1 MLYRKHLK
9 KNPKKRIKFN
19 KKNQLQM
26 LKFNKKILKIKKKM

>member
-1 MLYRKHLK
+1 MLYRKLLK

-26 LKFNKKILKIKKKM
+26 LKFNKKILKIKKKL